1 MRAAPQRTWAGK
13 PTIKLW
19 GPANVMYHAARDC
32 GLEPEDRLELHD
44 PMDDDATVKDASLAM
59 TSSDLPLLARM
70 LSKILERGAAHMADV
85 RLEISMEIT
94 DAMEMEVHLA
104 PDGYAVVTVNAG
116 AINGDMARR
125 IANAQAALRDDNQEV
140 AI

>member
-13 PTIKLW
+13 PTINLW

-32 GLEPEDRLELHD
+32 ELPEDRLELHD

-94 DAMEMEVHLA
+94 DAMEMDVHLA

-116 AINGDMARR
+116 AINEGMARR
-125 IANAQAALRDDNQEV
+125 IADAQAALGGDNQEV

>member
-1 MRAAPQRTWAGK
+1 
-13 PTIKLW
+13 
-19 GPANVMYHAARDC
+19 MYHAVRDC
-32 GLEPEDRLELHD
+32 GLPEDRLELHD
-44 PMDDDATVKDASLAM
+44 PMDEDATVKDASLAM

-85 RLEISMEIT
+85 RLEISMEIA

-125 IANAQAALRDDNQEV
+125 IANAQAALGGDNQEV